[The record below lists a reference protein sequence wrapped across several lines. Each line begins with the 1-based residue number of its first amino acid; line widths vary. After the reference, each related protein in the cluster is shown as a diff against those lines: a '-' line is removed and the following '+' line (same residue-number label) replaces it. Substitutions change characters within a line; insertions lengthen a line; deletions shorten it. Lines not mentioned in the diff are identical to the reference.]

1 MHCNALSLMHWARCK
16 ESKVGLLAED
26 GPIFDSSPEHPQPQD
41 HFSLKEFTVFL
52 VGTIISYGKLSLVFW
67 SLKKNDRALFEK
79 MAFLDFA
86 S

>member
-1 MHCNALSLMHWARCK
+1 MGSL
-16 ESKVGLLAED
+16 VLVLV
-26 GPIFDSSPEHPQPQD
+26 HPQPQD
-41 HFSLKEFTVFL
+41 HFSMKEFTVFL

-86 S
+86 LRAP

>member
-1 MHCNALSLMHWARCK
+1 MILT
-16 ESKVGLLAED
+16 
-26 GPIFDSSPEHPQPQD
+26 HPQPQD
-41 HFSLKEFTVFL
+41 HFSMKEFTVFL

>member
-1 MHCNALSLMHWARCK
+1 MWFLCDTFSPYLTLSKFCWHL
-16 ESKVGLLAED
+16 
-26 GPIFDSSPEHPQPQD
+26 HPQPQD
-41 HFSLKEFTVFL
+41 HFSMKKFTVFL
-52 VGTIISYGKLSLVFW
+52 IGTIISYGKLSLVFW

>member
-1 MHCNALSLMHWARCK
+1 MGNFSNTL
-16 ESKVGLLAED
+16 VN
-26 GPIFDSSPEHPQPQD
+26 HPQPQD
-41 HFSLKEFTVFL
+41 HFSMKKFTVFL

-86 S
+86 LRAP

>member
-1 MHCNALSLMHWARCK
+1 MQ
-16 ESKVGLLAED
+16 G
-26 GPIFDSSPEHPQPQD
+26 HPQPQD
-41 HFSLKEFTVFL
+41 HFSMKKFTVFL